1 MFSIL
6 IPTFQVLA
14 GFLYDA
20 QYLTPEKIE
29 EILGVKETES
39 IAPTQPDD
47 KKGSDRVTS
56 VELGKLADKIYVDT
70 MKQIASEMEI
80 DDPTTNHVLT
90 DSEGVWLFNFSIMTL
105 WTYKSTDNNREVT
118 GVLFIIQKPSKNVV
132 LKKRI
137 CPFFLIV
144 QEKYFARI
152 SMNTVRIFP
161 KLPAT

>member
-1 MFSIL
+1 MQDTGRFQSRFSIL

-39 IAPTQPDD
+39 IAPHNPMI
-47 KKGSDRVTS
+47 KREAIALPS

-90 DSEGVWLFNFSIMTL
+90 DSEGVWFFNFSIMTL
-105 WTYKSTDNNREVT
+105 LDLPINR
-118 GVLFIIQKPSKNVV
+118 Q
-132 LKKRI
+132 
-137 CPFFLIV
+137 
-144 QEKYFARI
+144 
-152 SMNTVRIFP
+152 
-161 KLPAT
+161 